1 VSVFRG
7 DAISVAKLKEI
18 SLRLHIICFF
28 WPFIEATCKNVMN
41 SIQHKVQLKIASSLK
56 VIEPCNFFN
65 VSVYVC
71 LGQMLMKFQ
80 GPKNYF
86 FI

>member
-1 VSVFRG
+1 MSVFKG
-7 DAISVAKLKEI
+7 EEISVAFSAFSGQSLKL
-18 SLRLHIICFF
+18 R
-28 WPFIEATCKNVMN
+28 TCKNVMN
-41 SIQHKVQLKIASSLK
+41 SIQHKVQIKIVLSLK
-56 VIEPCNFFN
+56 VIAPCNFFN

-86 FI
+86 FYLTRSIS